1 MNAFTVEEKIKSLD
15 FFFCAIIVD
24 VFFLNQAYCSD
35 INDAIVII
43 GGSIKQVVDDF
54 SLYLIL
60 AIIESDGSDGIE

>member
-1 MNAFTVEEKIKSLD
+1 M
-15 FFFCAIIVD
+15 
-24 VFFLNQAYCSD
+24 FFLNQAYCSD

-43 GGSIKQVVDDF
+43 GGSIKQAVNDF

>member
-15 FFFCAIIVD
+15 FFFSAIIVD
-24 VFFLNQAYCSD
+24 VFLNQAYCSD

-43 GGSIKQVVDDF
+43 GGSIKQAVHDF

>member
-1 MNAFTVEEKIKSLD
+1 M
-15 FFFCAIIVD
+15 FFF
-24 VFFLNQAYCSD
+24 NQAYCSD

-43 GGSIKQVVDDF
+43 GGSIKQAVDDF

>member
-15 FFFCAIIVD
+15 FFSAIIVD
-24 VFFLNQAYCSD
+24 VFLNQAYCSD

-43 GGSIKQVVDDF
+43 GGSIKQAVDDF

>member
-15 FFFCAIIVD
+15 FFFNTIIVD
-24 VFFLNQAYCSD
+24 VFLNQAYFSN